1 MRHCSLG
8 GPVASIR
15 SELIVLPSSRE
26 LTTTIPGHCHHPRV
40 VAMNRVTQ
48 QLVFVSHSLESC
60 SQPRTYRY
68 NKLSKL
74 KSIFQLKIKYKSM
87 KDSGIARR
95 DDDNPVVFV
104 RRYRRANE
112 VASPVST

>member
-1 MRHCSLG
+1 
-8 GPVASIR
+8 
-15 SELIVLPSSRE
+15 
-26 LTTTIPGHCHHPRV
+26 
-40 VAMNRVTQ
+40 
-48 QLVFVSHSLESC
+48 
-60 SQPRTYRY
+60 
-68 NKLSKL
+68 
-74 KSIFQLKIKYKSM
+74 M